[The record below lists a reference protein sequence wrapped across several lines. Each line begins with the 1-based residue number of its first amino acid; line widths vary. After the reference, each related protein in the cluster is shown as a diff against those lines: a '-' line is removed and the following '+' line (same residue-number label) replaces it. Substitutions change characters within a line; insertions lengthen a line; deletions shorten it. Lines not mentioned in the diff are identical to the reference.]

1 MTGSIC
7 IGCIKASRSN
17 IYMAV
22 NLSNVEEAIISE
34 LKISQDEARA
44 FLAIIKNGKMD
55 SARISS
61 TLGWND
67 NQRAV
72 LAAKSLIDKGMV
84 IEITKTEFE
93 SLHPRFAITNRYR
106 RRCEEDGIP
115 FKKNL
120 KVDNMGIVLEELYE
134 DARTK

>member
-1 MTGSIC
+1 M
-7 IGCIKASRSN
+7 
-17 IYMAV
+17 

-34 LKISQDEARA
+34 LKVSDDEAKV
-44 FLAIIKNGKMD
+44 FLAVVKKGKMD
-55 SARISS
+55 AAKISGA
-61 TLGWND
+61 LGWND
-67 NQRAV
+67 EQRA
-72 LAAKSLIDKGMV
+72 LAAAKSLVSRGMV

-106 RRCEEDGIP
+106 RRCEEEDVP

-120 KVDNMGIVLEELYE
+120 KVDNIGIVLEKSYD

>member
-1 MTGSIC
+1 
-7 IGCIKASRSN
+7 
-17 IYMAV
+17 MAV

-34 LKISQDEARA
+34 LKISQDEART

-106 RRCEEDGIP
+106 RRCDEDGIP

-120 KVDNMGIVLEELYE
+120 KVDNIGIVLEKPYE

>member
-1 MTGSIC
+1 
-7 IGCIKASRSN
+7 
-17 IYMAV
+17 MAV
-22 NLSNVEEAIISE
+22 NLSNADQAIVSE
-34 LKISQDEARA
+34 LKISADEAHA
-44 FLAIIKNGKMD
+44 FIAIVKNGKMD
-55 SARISS
+55 AAKLSSA
-61 TLGWND
+61 LAWGD
-67 NQRAV
+67 EQRA
-72 LAAKSLIDKGMV
+72 LAAAKSLVGRGMV

-120 KVDNMGIVLEELYE
+120 KVDNIGIVLEKPYE

>member
-1 MTGSIC
+1 
-7 IGCIKASRSN
+7 
-17 IYMAV
+17 MAV

-34 LKISQDEARA
+34 LMLSQDEARV
-44 FLAIIKNGKMD
+44 FLAIVKGGKMD
-55 SARISS
+55 SAKISA

-67 NQRAV
+67 NQRAL
-72 LAAKSLIDKGMV
+72 LAAKSLVNRGMV

-93 SLHPRFAITNRYR
+93 ALHPRFAITNRYR

-120 KVDNMGIVLEELYE
+120 KVDNIGIILERPYD

>member
-1 MTGSIC
+1 
-7 IGCIKASRSN
+7 
-17 IYMAV
+17 MAV
-22 NLSNVEEAIISE
+22 NLSNVEQAIVSE
-34 LKISQDEARA
+34 LRISDDEAKA
-44 FLAIIKNGKMD
+44 FLAIVKNGKMD
-55 SARISS
+55 AVKLSSA
-61 TLGWND
+61 LGWSE
-67 NQRAV
+67 QRA
-72 LAAKSLIDKGMV
+72 LTAAKSLVGRGMI

-120 KVDNMGIVLEELYE
+120 KVDNIGIVLEKPYE